1 MGRLGLQNAFS
12 AGSDGFYNVA
22 AAIVAN
28 MSQAVIIL
36 APDST
41 VYMRNRA
48 AARGCGM
55 TEEQVSQAFEPFFT
69 TKAPG
74 KGTGL
79 GLAVSYRLVKHQGGH
94 IKIDSSAGAGTVVT
108 VSFRAVDPADET
120 AASQRGFG
128 QAGP

>member
-1 MGRLGLQNAFS
+1 MGIPFEKGLHRMGRLGLQNAFS

-55 TEEQVSQAFEPFFT
+55 TEEQVSQAFEPFF
-69 TKAPG
+69 
-74 KGTGL
+74 
-79 GLAVSYRLVKHQGGH
+79 YHQSPRQRHGP
-94 IKIDSSAGAGTVVT
+94 GAGC
-108 VSFRAVDPADET
+108 
-120 AASQRGFG
+120 QL
-128 QAGP
+128 